1 MISRTSKV
9 FSLSLA
15 QSVLMVVNLVAG
27 IVFARTLSVED
38 YGTYLQTFLA
48 YDFAVPILTMGLPSA
63 LYYFLPGEAERKKG
77 IVLDNLLLL
86 FFAGL
91 IFSLFLFLGGTELLT
106 KRFNNP
112 NLSYTL
118 RWMIFYPLYTFPI
131 LINSAVWVIQDKVNL
146 NAKYNVFTGIILAA
160 ALIVAALLTHSYEAP
175 TLVRIVLPL
184 AYFPFVLYLIFKY
197 VPGRWDMPNLL
208 SMWKMAKFSIP
219 LGLASVFGTLSIQ
232 LAGIIVSFLTTP
244 DEYAVY
250 ANGAKEVP
258 FISIITGSISVVI
271 MADMAKDIKNG
282 RLETALKL
290 FRKAASISASFLF
303 PIMFFLMT
311 FSESFIDIL
320 YSNKY
325 SGSVIP
331 FRIYLLVIPVRIAY
345 YGSAFIALGR
355 TKTILYRSF
364 IDLLLT
370 FLLCYF
376 FVKLFGAYGAAL
388 GLILTLYIW
397 TIPFNLMSL
406 SKSFKTK
413 IMYMLPFRK
422 LFRILLISFFAA
434 IVSSSLFFLN
444 LSSIVEFLFGI
455 IFYWIVYIL
464 LAIKYIDDFKD
475 TAFIYLK
482 KIFFIKKTF

>member
-1 MISRTSKV
+1 
-9 FSLSLA
+9 
-15 QSVLMVVNLVAG
+15 
-27 IVFARTLSVED
+27 
-38 YGTYLQTFLA
+38 
-48 YDFAVPILTMGLPSA
+48 
-63 LYYFLPGEAERKKG
+63 
-77 IVLDNLLLL
+77 
-86 FFAGL
+86 
-91 IFSLFLFLGGTELLT
+91 
-106 KRFNNP
+106 
-112 NLSYTL
+112 
-118 RWMIFYPLYTFPI
+118 
-131 LINSAVWVIQDKVNL
+131 
-146 NAKYNVFTGIILAA
+146 
-160 ALIVAALLTHSYEAP
+160 
-175 TLVRIVLPL
+175 
-184 AYFPFVLYLIFKY
+184 
-197 VPGRWDMPNLL
+197 
-208 SMWKMAKFSIP
+208 
-219 LGLASVFGTLSIQ
+219 
-232 LAGIIVSFLTTP
+232 
-244 DEYAVY
+244 
-250 ANGAKEVP
+250 
-258 FISIITGSISVVI
+258 
-271 MADMAKDIKNG
+271 MAKDIKNG

-345 YGSAFIALGR
+345 YGAAFIALGR

-444 LSSIVEFLFGI
+444 LSSIVEFSFGI